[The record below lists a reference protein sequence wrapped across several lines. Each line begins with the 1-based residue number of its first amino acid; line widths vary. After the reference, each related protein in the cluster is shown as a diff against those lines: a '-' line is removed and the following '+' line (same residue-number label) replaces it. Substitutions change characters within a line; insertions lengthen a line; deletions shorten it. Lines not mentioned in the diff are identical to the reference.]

1 MIGFIRSII
10 DYYKSLFFPLEI
22 SKKSYNYYSM
32 FGWFKKTKKQ
42 LDPQPTYIRVQFMT
56 AEEKG
61 QKDKKIAALKE
72 LYKNDF

>member
-1 MIGFIRSII
+1 MIGFNRSII

-42 LDPQPTYIRVQFMT
+42 LDP
-56 AEEKG
+56 
-61 QKDKKIAALKE
+61 
-72 LYKNDF
+72 